1 MSVDY
6 KWKTTWKSQVVL
18 VGIVLSCSILT
29 GCGGSGSTVMPE
41 GNLSPEQLEK
51 MKAEDAN
58 VEDEESQGKLPK
70 KKQKK

>member
-18 VGIVLSCSILT
+18 AGIVLSCSILT
-29 GCGGSGSTVMPE
+29 GCGSGATVMPE